1 MISEPYELTISI
13 PVKRF
18 TPEQIE
24 NIRTF
29 VSRNDALLLTGL
41 PAVSTEIIV
50 DDDNISFPWF
60 VQTGPAVDQA
70 KFISNMCSK
79 LRRVPLRL
87 APHFRSFDE
96 IAEWVLPTEEIVDI
110 ISKRYPVG
118 TRIRLLK
125 MADDP
130 CPVPVGT
137 EGTVMGVDSEASL
150 LVEWD
155 NGQSLNVIHLI
166 DRVEITAPA
175 PPSPGIAGQE
185 KDSADEHTD

>member
-1 MISEPYELTISI
+1 MISAPYELTISI

-50 DDDNISFPWF
+50 DDDHISFPWF

-70 KFISNMCSK
+70 YFISNMCRK

-96 IAEWVLPTEEIVDI
+96 IAEWVLPAEEITKVLR
-110 ISKRYPVG
+110 KRYPAG
-118 TRIRLLK
+118 TRIRLLE
-125 MADDP
+125 MHDDP

-137 EGTVMGVDSEASL
+137 EGTVTGVDSEASL

-166 DRVEITAPA
+166 DRVEIIAPA
-175 PPSPGIAGQE
+175 PPSPGMAGHE
-185 KDSADEHTD
+185 KDSVDEHTD

>member
-13 PVKRF
+13 PVRHF

-50 DDDNISFPWF
+50 DDDHISFPWF

-70 KFISNMCSK
+70 NFISNMCRK

-96 IAEWVLPTEEIVDI
+96 IAEWVLPTEEITKVLR
-110 ISKRYPVG
+110 KRYPAG
-118 TRIRLLK
+118 TRIRLLE

-130 CPVPVGT
+130 NPVPAGT
-137 EGTVMGVDSEASL
+137 EGTVTGVDSEGSL

-155 NGQSLNVIHLI
+155 NGRSLSVIYLV
-166 DRVEITAPA
+166 DRVEIITPA
-175 PPSPGIAGQE
+175 PPSPDIAGQE
-185 KDSADEHTD
+185 KDSVDEHTD

>member
-1 MISEPYELTISI
+1 MITEPYELTISI

-50 DDDNISFPWF
+50 DDDHISFPWF

-70 KFISNMCSK
+70 NFISNMCRK

-96 IAEWVLPTEEIVDI
+96 IAEWVLPTEEITKVLR
-110 ISKRYPVG
+110 KRYPAG
-118 TRIRLLK
+118 TRIRLLE
-125 MADDP
+125 MHDDP
-130 CPVPVGT
+130 NPVPAGT
-137 EGTVMGVDSEASL
+137 EGTVTGVDNEASL

-166 DRVEITAPA
+166 DKVEIITPA
-175 PPSPGIAGQE
+175 PPSPDMAGQE
-185 KDSADEHTD
+185 KDCVDEHTD

>member
-13 PVKRF
+13 PVRHF

-50 DDDNISFPWF
+50 DDDQISFPWF
-60 VQTGPAVDQA
+60 VQMGPAVDQA
-70 KFISNMCSK
+70 NFISNMCRK
-79 LRRVPLRL
+79 LRRVKLKSTPK
-87 APHFRSFDE
+87 FESFDE
-96 IAEWVLPTEEIVDI
+96 IAEWVLPTEEITKVLR
-110 ISKRYPVG
+110 KRYPAG
-118 TRIRLLK
+118 TRIRLLE

-137 EGTVMGVDSEASL
+137 EGTVTGVDSEASL

-155 NGQSLNVIHLI
+155 NGQSLNVIHLV
-166 DRVEITAPA
+166 DRVEILSAPVE
-175 PPSPGIAGQE
+175 AGQQ
-185 KDSADEHTD
+185 KDCVD

>member
-13 PVKRF
+13 PVRQF
-18 TPEQIE
+18 TAEQIE

-29 VSRNDALLLTGL
+29 VSQNNVLICSGL

-50 DDDNISFPWF
+50 DDDQISFPWF
-60 VQTGPAVDQA
+60 VQMGPAVDQTN
-70 KFISNMCSK
+70 FIANMCRK
-79 LRRVPLRL
+79 LRRVKLKFTPK
-87 APHFRSFDE
+87 FESFDE

-110 ISKRYPVG
+110 ISKRYPAG

-137 EGTVMGVDSEASL
+137 EGTVTGVDSEASL

-166 DRVEITAPA
+166 DRVEILSAPVET
-175 PPSPGIAGQE
+175 GQQ
-185 KDSADEHTD
+185 KDCVD

>member
-13 PVKRF
+13 PVRHF

-50 DDDNISFPWF
+50 DDDHISFPWF

-70 KFISNMCSK
+70 NFISNMCRK

-96 IAEWVLPTEEIVDI
+96 IAEWVLPTEEITKVLR
-110 ISKRYPVG
+110 KRYPAG
-118 TRIRLLK
+118 TRIRLLE

-130 CPVPVGT
+130 NPVPAGT
-137 EGTVMGVDSEASL
+137 EGTVTGVDSEGSL

-155 NGQSLNVIHLI
+155 NGRSLSVIYLV
-166 DRVEITAPA
+166 DRVEIITPA
-175 PPSPGIAGQE
+175 PPSPDMAGQE
-185 KDSADEHTD
+185 KDSVDEHTD

>member
-1 MISEPYELTISI
+1 MITEPYGLTISI

-50 DDDNISFPWF
+50 DDDQISFPWF
-60 VQTGPAVDQA
+60 VQMGPAVDQA
-70 KFISNMCSK
+70 NFLSNLCRK
-79 LRRVPLRL
+79 LRRGPLRL

-96 IAEWVLPTEEIVDI
+96 IAEWVLPTGEITKVLR
-110 ISKRYPVG
+110 KRYPAG
-118 TRIRLLK
+118 TRIRLLE

-130 CPVPVGT
+130 NPVPVGT
-137 EGTVMGVDSEASL
+137 EGTVTGVDSEASL

-155 NGQSLNVIHLI
+155 NGRSLSVIHLV
-166 DRVEITAPA
+166 DRVEIITPA
-175 PPSPGIAGQE
+175 PPSPDMAGQE
-185 KDSADEHTD
+185 KDSVDEHTD

>member
-1 MISEPYELTISI
+1 MITEPYELTISI
-13 PVKRF
+13 PARHF

-29 VSRNDALLLTGL
+29 VSRNDSLLRSGL

-50 DDDNISFPWF
+50 DDDHISFPWF

-70 KFISNMCSK
+70 NFIANMCRK
-79 LRRVPLRL
+79 LRHVNVKS
-87 APHFRSFDE
+87 APKFESFDE
-96 IAEWVLPTEEIVDI
+96 IAEWVLPTEEITKVLR
-110 ISKRYPVG
+110 KRYPAG
-118 TRIRLLK
+118 TRIRLLE

-130 CPVPVGT
+130 CPVPAGT

-155 NGQSLNVIHLI
+155 NGQSLNVIHQI
-166 DRVEITAPA
+166 DRVEIITPA
-175 PPSPGIAGQE
+175 PPFPVMAGQD
-185 KDSADEHTD
+185 KDSVDEHTD

>member
-13 PVKRF
+13 PVRHF

-29 VSRNDALLLTGL
+29 VSRNDALLLPGL

-50 DDDNISFPWF
+50 DDDHISFPWF
-60 VQTGPAVDQA
+60 VQTGPAMDQA
-70 KFISNMCSK
+70 EFISNMCRK

-96 IAEWVLPTEEIVDI
+96 IAEWVLPTEEITKVLR
-110 ISKRYPVG
+110 KRYPAG

-137 EGTVMGVDSEASL
+137 EGTVTGVDSESSL
-150 LVEWD
+150 LVKWD
-155 NGQSLNVIHLI
+155 NGRSLSVIHLV
-166 DRVEITAPA
+166 DRVEIITPA
-175 PPSPGIAGQE
+175 PPSPDMAGQE
-185 KDSADEHTD
+185 KDSVDEHTD

>member
-1 MISEPYELTISI
+1 MITEPYELTISI
-13 PVKRF
+13 PVRHF

-29 VSRNDALLLTGL
+29 VSQNDALLLTGL

-50 DDDNISFPWF
+50 DDDHISFPWF

-70 KFISNMCSK
+70 NFISNMCRK
-79 LRRVPLRL
+79 LRHVNVKS
-87 APHFRSFDE
+87 APKFESFDE
-96 IAEWVLPTEEIVDI
+96 IAEWVLPTEEIVNI
-110 ISKRYPVG
+110 ISKRDPAG
-118 TRIRLLK
+118 TRIRLLE

-130 CPVPVGT
+130 NPVPAST
-137 EGTVMGVDSEASL
+137 EGTVMGVDNEASL

-166 DRVEITAPA
+166 DKVEIITPA
-175 PPSPGIAGQE
+175 PPSPDMAGQE
-185 KDSADEHTD
+185 KDCVDEHTD

>member
-1 MISEPYELTISI
+1 MITEPYELTISI
-13 PVKRF
+13 PVRHF

-29 VSRNDALLLTGL
+29 VSRNDSLLRSGL

-50 DDDNISFPWF
+50 DDDQISFPWF

-70 KFISNMCSK
+70 NFISNMCRK
-79 LRRVPLRL
+79 LRHVNVKS
-87 APHFRSFDE
+87 APKFESFDE
-96 IAEWVLPTEEIVDI
+96 IAEWVLPTEEITKVLR
-110 ISKRYPVG
+110 KRYPAG
-118 TRIRLLK
+118 TRIRLLE

-130 CPVPVGT
+130 CPVPGGT
-137 EGTVMGVDSEASL
+137 EGTVTGVDSEASL

-155 NGQSLNVIHLI
+155 NGQSLNVIHLV
-166 DRVEITAPA
+166 DRVEILSTPVEAV
-175 PPSPGIAGQE
+175 QE

>member
-13 PVKRF
+13 PVRHF

-50 DDDNISFPWF
+50 DDDHISFPWF

-70 KFISNMCSK
+70 EFISNMCRK
-79 LRRVPLRL
+79 LRRVKLKSTPK
-87 APHFRSFDE
+87 FESFDE

-110 ISKRYPVG
+110 ISKRYPAG
-118 TRIRLLK
+118 TRIRLLE
-125 MADDP
+125 MHDDP
-130 CPVPVGT
+130 NPVPAGT

-155 NGQSLNVIHLI
+155 NRQSLNVIHLI
-166 DRVEITAPA
+166 DRVEIITPA
-175 PPSPGIAGQE
+175 PPSPDMAGQE
-185 KDSADEHTD
+185 KDSVDEHTD

>member
-1 MISEPYELTISI
+1 MITEPYELTISI
-13 PVKRF
+13 PVRQF
-18 TPEQIE
+18 TAEQLE

-29 VSRNDALLLTGL
+29 VSRNDSLLRSGL

-50 DDDNISFPWF
+50 DDDHISFPWF

-70 KFISNMCSK
+70 NFISNMCRK
-79 LRRVPLRL
+79 LRRVKLKSTPK
-87 APHFRSFDE
+87 FESFDE

-110 ISKRYPVG
+110 ISKLYPVG

-125 MADDP
+125 MPDDP

-137 EGTVMGVDSEASL
+137 ERTVTGVDSEASL

-166 DRVEITAPA
+166 DRVEIITPA
-175 PPSPGIAGQE
+175 PPSPDMAGQE
-185 KDSADEHTD
+185 KDSVDEHTD

>member
-1 MISEPYELTISI
+1 MITETYELTISI

-18 TPEQIE
+18 TPDQIE
-24 NIRTF
+24 NIRAF

-50 DDDNISFPWF
+50 DDDHISFPWF

-70 KFISNMCSK
+70 NFISNMCRK
-79 LRRVPLRL
+79 LRHVNVKF
-87 APHFRSFDE
+87 APKFESFDE

-137 EGTVMGVDSEASL
+137 EGTVTGVDSEASL
-150 LVEWD
+150 LVKWD
-155 NGQSLNVIHLI
+155 NGRSLSVIHLV
-166 DRVEITAPA
+166 DRVEIITPA
-175 PPSPGIAGQE
+175 PPSPDMAGQE
-185 KDSADEHTD
+185 KDSVDEHTD

>member
-13 PVKRF
+13 PVRHF

-24 NIRTF
+24 NISTF

-50 DDDNISFPWF
+50 DDDHISFPWF

-70 KFISNMCSK
+70 NFISDMCRK
-79 LRRVPLRL
+79 LRRVKLKSTPR
-87 APHFRSFDE
+87 FQSFDE

-137 EGTVMGVDSEASL
+137 EGTVTGVDNEASL

-155 NGQSLNVIHLI
+155 NGRSLSVIHLV

-175 PPSPGIAGQE
+175 PPSPDMAGQE
-185 KDSADEHTD
+185 KDSVDEHTD

>member
-13 PVKRF
+13 PVRHF

-24 NIRTF
+24 NIRSF
-29 VSRNDALLLTGL
+29 VSQNDVLLCSGL

-50 DDDNISFPWF
+50 DDDHISFPWF

-70 KFISNMCSK
+70 NFISDMCRK

-96 IAEWVLPTEEIVDI
+96 IAEWVLPTEEITKVLR
-110 ISKRYPVG
+110 KRYPAG
-118 TRIRLLK
+118 TRIRLLE

-130 CPVPVGT
+130 NPVPAGT
-137 EGTVMGVDSEASL
+137 EGTVTGVDSEASL

-155 NGQSLNVIHLI
+155 NGRSLSVIHLV
-166 DRVEITAPA
+166 DRVEIITPA
-175 PPSPGIAGQE
+175 PPSPGMAGQE
-185 KDSADEHTD
+185 KDCVDQHTD